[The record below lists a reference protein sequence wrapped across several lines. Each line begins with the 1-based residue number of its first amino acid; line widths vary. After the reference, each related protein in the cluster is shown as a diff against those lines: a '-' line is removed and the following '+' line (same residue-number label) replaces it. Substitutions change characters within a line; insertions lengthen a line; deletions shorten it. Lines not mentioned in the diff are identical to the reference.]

1 MENCFGRMENYFDK
15 WGNDFDKWELMECKE
30 FILPD
35 WSPSDDPARVLAA
48 EGRRNPSNDN
58 NDDLISA
65 SCKPSQFVSQ
75 GTMRNTARVCLG

>member
-35 WSPSDDPARVLAA
+35 WSPSDDPARVLAQTLV
-48 EGRRNPSNDN
+48 NY
-58 NDDLISA
+58 
-65 SCKPSQFVSQ
+65 K
-75 GTMRNTARVCLG
+75 